1 MGKLSPKTIVE
12 KADLAVQDLIDDG
25 GYLNPMQANTFIRML
40 VDQPTILNEMRVV
53 PMNAPT
59 MEINKIGFSSRILRA
74 APSSGT
80 ALSGTGYETRA
91 SATTDKVELLTK
103 EIIAEVWLPYDVLED
118 NIERGTLESTIMS
131 MITERASIDLEELIL
146 LGFTAATDPYLGLM
160 NGLLVSATDHLV
172 NYTSPPSDIDV
183 DIFKRGLQAMPTKYL
198 RNRSQMKFYTSHYL
212 ESEFAAQ
219 MSFRET
225 ALGDVRITND
235 YASMLKAFGVP
246 VTPCAMMPDANY
258 IFTLPQ
264 NLILG
269 IQRKIQIETDR
280 FIRERAH
287 IIVLTMRLAFA
298 IEETDAVVKATGLTA
313 TGTTTY

>member
-1 MGKLSPKTIVE
+1 MGKLSAKTIVE
-12 KADLAVQDLIDDG
+12 KADMAVQDLIDDG

-74 APSSGT
+74 APASGT
-80 ALSGTGYETRA
+80 ALSNTGYQTRA
-91 SATTDKVELLTK
+91 QATTDKVELLTK

-146 LGFTAATDPYLGLM
+146 LGFTSATDPYLGLM
-160 NGLLVSATDHLV
+160 NGLLVSANDHLV

-198 RNRSQMKFYTSHYL
+198 RNRSQMKFYVSHYL

>member
-12 KADLAVQDLIDDG
+12 KADIAVQNLIDNG

-80 ALSGTGYETRA
+80 ALSAGDRA
-91 SATTDKVELLTK
+91 SASTDKVELLTK

-131 MITERASIDLEELIL
+131 MITERASIDLEELII
-146 LGFTAATDPYLGLM
+146 LGFTSATDPYIGLM
-160 NGLLVSATDHLV
+160 NGLLVTANDHLV
-172 NYTSPPSDIDV
+172 NYTTPPTDIDV

-198 RNRSQMKFYTSHYL
+198 RNRGQMKFYVSHYL

-225 ALGDVRITND
+225 AMGDVRITND

-246 VTPCAMMPDANY
+246 VVPCAMMPDANY

-280 FIRERAH
+280 LVRERAH
-287 IIVLTMRLAFA
+287 VIVLTMRLAFA

>member
-1 MGKLSPKTIVE
+1 
-12 KADLAVQDLIDDG
+12 
-25 GYLNPMQANTFIRML
+25 
-40 VDQPTILNEMRVV
+40 
-53 PMNAPT
+53 
-59 MEINKIGFSSRILRA
+59 
-74 APSSGT
+74 
-80 ALSGTGYETRA
+80 
-91 SATTDKVELLTK
+91 
-103 EIIAEVWLPYDVLED
+103 
-118 NIERGTLESTIMS
+118 
-131 MITERASIDLEELIL
+131 
-146 LGFTAATDPYLGLM
+146 M
-160 NGLLVSATDHLV
+160 NGLLVTANDHLV

-198 RNRSQMKFYTSHYL
+198 RNRGQMKFYVSHYL

-225 ALGDVRITND
+225 AMGDVRITND

-246 VTPCAMMPDANY
+246 VVPCAMMPDANY

-280 FIRERAH
+280 LVRERAH
-287 IIVLTMRLAFA
+287 VIVLTMRLAFA